1 MLTLSV
7 GISVGAAV
15 GFSASASAQ
24 AEQARPLALT
34 DVMQFREIDQRQISD
49 TGNTLAFAA
58 VPDYGDREGIVV
70 RVSDGTTISVASAH
84 EPKLSA
90 DGNWVVFTRQPTLL
104 QRERAESRE
113 EERALY
119 HHAVLVDVLN
129 ASKKEFPQVSQS
141 AFTGD
146 GRFLVLQ
153 HDQDYSKE
161 NGSEEGRLL
170 RLIDLRSNEQT
181 LINNVTHF
189 TVASEGSRL
198 VYQQQ
203 AATANGDDQSD
214 TDNED
219 KEDKEESKNPRVSL
233 VMYDTAQH
241 RGTTLMDVTDQQ
253 FSKLS
258 FSPNGQRLAFHVSP
272 KESDYEETP
281 HALWM
286 WAAGEGTQQLTVDRE
301 GFILSEHSPQRW
313 SDDGERLFIGHRPT
327 PAKKADPIGRPESKD
342 DLYNL
347 ERLLSDRRL
356 QVWHG
361 DDDMIIP
368 HQRQSQRNLNRATA
382 MAVWHVND
390 QRLVTLSDDVREAMF
405 PTDHPQALL
414 ARDSQPYS
422 REITWDGF
430 YHDLYHVNLN
440 DGSRTQV
447 AARLPSFER
456 GSLSPDGRY
465 VVYVNDYQLHAFD
478 SQSGSTHQIGSN
490 VSVSWVDEE
499 NDRPMEAV
507 PYGIGGWHADS
518 SALWVYDR
526 FDIWQVPVA
535 ESAHDQA
542 VNLTQVGREHTQ
554 QYRVLDTDDLDV
566 ININQPV
573 LLRGYNEQLKTSGFY
588 QLALTDNAPAQL
600 EVLVEGEK
608 TWRFIARTEDKSQ
621 LFYTEE
627 DFRTFP
633 DVWVADAPLQSPRQL
648 TDVNPQRHDFIWGNA
663 QLVEWES
670 THGEP
675 LQGILIT
682 PDNYDPNKRY
692 PVLVYYYE
700 KFSQRLYNWNQMRVN
715 HRPNFPFYLG
725 QDYVVFLPD
734 VHFRLGAPGPSA
746 TESLVPGVEKIIE
759 MGVADPDAIGLHG
772 HSWSGYQTAF
782 VVTETDMF
790 SAAVSGAPVSNM
802 TSAYSGIRWGS
813 GLARQ
818 FQYEKGQS
826 RLGVSMFEDLDPYIK
841 NSPVFFADKINTPML
856 IQFGDKD
863 EAVPWEQG
871 IEYYLALRRL
881 DKPVVM
887 LHYEGE
893 PHHLQQFANKID
905 YTIKMLEFLDHHL
918 KGADAPSWWTE
929 GLEFQVYD

>member
-1 MLTLSV
+1 MKRWFKHSLPYGAMLALSV
-7 GISVGAAV
+7 GLSAPLAV
-15 GFSASASAQ
+15 Q
-24 AEQARPLALT
+24 ADQARPLALT
-34 DVMQFREIDQRQISD
+34 DIMQFREIDQRQISD

-58 VPDYGDREGIVV
+58 VPDYGDREGMVV
-70 RVSDGTTISVASAH
+70 RVADGTTISIASAH

-104 QRERAESRE
+104 QREQAQSRE

-129 ASKKEFPQVSQS
+129 ASKREFKQVSQS

-153 HDQDYSKE
+153 HDEDYSKE

-170 RLIDLRSNEQT
+170 RLIDLRTHEQT
-181 LINNVTHF
+181 LINNITHF
-189 TVASEGSRL
+189 AVAPEGSRL

-203 AATANGDDQSD
+203 AVNKSESD
-214 TDNED
+214 SE
-219 KEDKEESKNPRVSL
+219 KEKENPSISL

-241 RGTTLMDVTDQQ
+241 RGTVLKEVTDEQLSN
-253 FSKLS
+253 FS
-258 FSPNGQRLAFHVSP
+258 FAPNGQRLAFHVSA
-272 KESDYEETP
+272 KESDYQETP
-281 HALWM
+281 QALWL
-286 WAAGEGTQQLTVDRE
+286 WSAGEGTQQLNVARE

-313 SDDGERLFIGHRPT
+313 SDDGERLFVGHRPA
-327 PAKKADPIGRPESKD
+327 PEKKAESVGRPESAE

-347 ERLLSDRRL
+347 DRLLADRRL

-382 MAVWHVND
+382 LSVWHLND
-390 QRLVTLSDDVREAMF
+390 DKLVVLGDDVREAMF
-405 PTDHPQALL
+405 ATDHPTALL

-422 REITWDGF
+422 RAITWDGF
-430 YHDLYHVNLN
+430 YHDLYYVSLN
-440 DGSRTQV
+440 DGSRQKV
-447 AARLPSFER
+447 AAGLPSFER

-465 VVYVNDYQLHAFD
+465 VVFVSDYKLHAFD
-478 SQSGSTHQIGSN
+478 SETGSTYQIGSN
-490 VSVSWVDEE
+490 VETSWVDEE
-499 NDRPMEAV
+499 NDRPMQAV
-507 PYGIGGWHADS
+507 PYGVGGWHADG
-518 SALWVYDR
+518 SAVWVYDR

-535 ESAHDQA
+535 RNAQDQA
-542 VNLTQVGREHTQ
+542 VNLTQIGRANNH

-566 ININQPV
+566 INIAQPV

-588 QLALTDNAPAQL
+588 QLALAEDGSAQL
-600 EVLVEGEK
+600 ETLVEGEK

-621 LFYTEE
+621 IFYTEE

-648 TDVNPQRHDFIWGNA
+648 TEVNPQRHEFIWGNA
-663 QLVEWES
+663 ELVEWES

-675 LQGILIT
+675 LQGILIK
-682 PDNYDPNKRY
+682 PDNYDANRRY

-734 VHFRLGAPGPSA
+734 VHFRIGAPGPSA
-746 TESLVPGVEKIIE
+746 TESLLPGVEKIIE

-790 SAAVSGAPVSNM
+790 AAAVAGAPVSNM

-905 YTIKMLEFLDHHL
+905 YTIKMLEFFDYHL
-918 KGADAPSWWTE
+918 KGEEAPNWWTE